1 MKILIISQY
10 FYPENFRVN
19 TLCKELAAR
28 GHVVTVLTGYPQY
41 PQGEIYAGYGFKIP
55 YKKEWEGVNIERVKT
70 YPRGKSFIGLLRNCI
85 SFVAQANKWVQS
97 CSEKYD
103 AIYVFEV
110 SPITVGLPAVK
121 YKKKFGTPIFF
132 NVQDLWPENVQIVLG
147 IQNRIII
154 NIINKIADTI
164 YKSSDKILCASNG
177 FVNNLKRKG
186 VEQKKLVYW
195 PQFCEDPYLT
205 QHKSPSCYEK
215 AFFNIVFAGN
225 IGEAQGL
232 EMLIDVAEKLS
243 NENIRWYLVGDGRY
257 KSKLVDLV
265 KTRGLEQVVFFV
277 GKVSELEANSYV
289 IYSDCAYLSLKNN
302 ALFDMTIPAKLQTY
316 LACGTPVLAATGGEC
331 AEIINKNGCGIAI
344 KQSVEDVSGAVLDIL
359 NLTEKE
365 KNKMKKN
372 ARNYY
377 ELHFKKDSLVSQ
389 LEKMM
394 ENENE
399 SFDY

>member
-147 IQNRIII
+147 IQN
-154 NIINKIADTI
+154 
-164 YKSSDKILCASNG
+164 
-177 FVNNLKRKG
+177 
-186 VEQKKLVYW
+186 
-195 PQFCEDPYLT
+195 
-205 QHKSPSCYEK
+205 
-215 AFFNIVFAGN
+215 
-225 IGEAQGL
+225 
-232 EMLIDVAEKLS
+232 
-243 NENIRWYLVGDGRY
+243 
-257 KSKLVDLV
+257 
-265 KTRGLEQVVFFV
+265 
-277 GKVSELEANSYV
+277 
-289 IYSDCAYLSLKNN
+289 
-302 ALFDMTIPAKLQTY
+302 
-316 LACGTPVLAATGGEC
+316 
-331 AEIINKNGCGIAI
+331 
-344 KQSVEDVSGAVLDIL
+344 
-359 NLTEKE
+359 
-365 KNKMKKN
+365 
-372 ARNYY
+372 
-377 ELHFKKDSLVSQ
+377 
-389 LEKMM
+389 
-394 ENENE
+394 
-399 SFDY
+399 